1 MLKDKVYLDQHNP
14 HLFSNVV
21 IILQFIV
28 GILFKTNSD
37 FLLFLTSN
45 LLACK
50 SGTTLMVGIRKVEEI
65 KHLFCVSRHPCKFLG
80 FLPHIFC
87 WSGHL
92 FLHRNLQQYVL
103 ITMQPATGH
112 GYCYLANGC
121 RHFSH
126 DPCLSVFRRT
136 IFNQLFVRQFTS
148 ENKCWFYD

>member
-1 MLKDKVYLDQHNP
+1 MSCLILFAILAYNLANKMSLLRQITYQYFPLFCYKMYKKMLKDNVYLDQHNP

-80 FLPHIFC
+80 FLPHIF
-87 WSGHL
+87 L
-92 FLHRNLQQYVL
+92 LVRAF
-103 ITMQPATGH
+103 
-112 GYCYLANGC
+112 
-121 RHFSH
+121 
-126 DPCLSVFRRT
+126 
-136 IFNQLFVRQFTS
+136 IFA
-148 ENKCWFYD
+148 

>member
-50 SGTTLMVGIRKVEEI
+50 SGTTLMVGIREVEEI
-65 KHLFCVSRHPCKFLG
+65 KHLC
-80 FLPHIFC
+80 
-87 WSGHL
+87 
-92 FLHRNLQQYVL
+92 
-103 ITMQPATGH
+103 
-112 GYCYLANGC
+112 
-121 RHFSH
+121 
-126 DPCLSVFRRT
+126 
-136 IFNQLFVRQFTS
+136 
-148 ENKCWFYD
+148 